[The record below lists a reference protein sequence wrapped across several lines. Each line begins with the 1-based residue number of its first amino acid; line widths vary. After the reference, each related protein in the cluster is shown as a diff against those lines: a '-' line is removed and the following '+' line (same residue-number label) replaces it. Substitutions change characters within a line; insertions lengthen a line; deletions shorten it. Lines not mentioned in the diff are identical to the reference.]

1 MTEDKLANDYNII
14 FEDIIENVFITLSAA
29 YLLDNKRPTFDKVML
44 IAGITTFYWI
54 FIYTIFRPLYRY

>member
-1 MTEDKLANDYNII
+1 MTEDKLANNYNII
-14 FEDIIENVFITLSAA
+14 FEDVIENVFITLAAA
-29 YLLDNKRPTFDKVML
+29 YLLDNKRPTFDKMML